1 MVVDALKSLFPDD
14 VAIAHDDPRAARSGF
29 LDEEERYVAHAIPR
43 RKREFHAGRACAGNA
58 MNALGLKRVPIPA
71 ANDRSPVWPDGVVG
85 SISHCDTL
93 CVAAVGLKADG
104 YLSMGLD
111 VEPAEALPA
120 DLFDAICTRQEQDW
134 LEDRPSSERALLVR
148 TIFSAKEATYKCQY
162 PLTGMMM
169 DFQDLEISLGTDS
182 FGATFRK
189 DIKDFT
195 KGTVLPGS
203 LAVQDGYIFAAM
215 VMTTQ
220 SRWNSR

>member
-1 MVVDALKSLFPDD
+1 MVVDALKTLFPGD
-14 VAIAHDDPRAARSGF
+14 VATAHDDPRAARSGY
-29 LDEEERYVAHAIPR
+29 LDEEERYVAYAIPR
-43 RKREFHAGRACAGNA
+43 RKREFHAGRACAGSA

-71 ANDRSPVWPDGVVG
+71 ATDRSPVWPDGVVG

-93 CVAAVGLKADG
+93 CVAAVGLKAHG

-111 VEPAEALPA
+111 VEPAEPLPD
-120 DLFDAICTRQEQDW
+120 DLFDAICTPEEQDW
-134 LEDRPSSERALLVR
+134 LEDRPSVERPLLVR
-148 TIFSAKEATYKCQY
+148 TIFSAKEAAYKCQY

-169 DFQDLEISLGTDS
+169 DFQDLEISLGSNS
-182 FGATFRK
+182 FDATFRK
-189 DIKDFT
+189 DIKNFT